1 MIAHVRF
8 QCKNDQKPL
17 IDVKYDDDNG
27 LLQLRVTIKLA
38 SGGWHDMI
46 EK

>member
-1 MIAHVRF
+1 MIAHVRV

-27 LLQLRVTIKLA
+27 LLQMMVESNYQTCEWWLA
-38 SGGWHDMI
+38 
-46 EK
+46 